1 MRSNSEGVPGA
12 DGNAARVWQRGA
24 TRRAILDAARLVAAR
39 DGLEAFSLNTVAKEA
54 GYSTT
59 TIFAY
64 YSTKNDLFLSVLAD
78 DLATLAR
85 SMQETYPFAGETA
98 EIAETAEAPK
108 EKVANEP
115 VTAAGEPAPE
125 ESLIEEPVRE
135 EPVQV
140 ANAPSATIVPLT
152 QPVQRETEP
161 RGQEPAKAPEPRR
174 VDAWL
179 ERRLRVFEKSLGD
192 IETRLGT
199 AQRDSSSAKAMAEE
213 NSTIFGKR
221 LDASEKRGAEISN
234 DLTERMAAAE
244 KRLRDASAELRTN
257 LLNACSR
264 IDMLEAAVRG
274 GAADFG
280 VTAPVEVMHAPL
292 DVPEDSEGSDAD
304 AQPAETKTQPADS
317 YLSAARRAAQTA
329 AALAQMEQAKQ
340 KRSVKSNWLGKTT
353 AIFAG
358 ALAVLFVTGATLAY
372 AIGEHIGRATP
383 IRIVVPYGA
392 AVAHRHIGLQILSS
406 VAPSNSATPLDRL
419 SALANAGN
427 PKAQLLIGLKYYNGD
442 GTAANLPEA
451 AKWIARAANARDAM
465 AEYWL
470 GVLYEHGE
478 GLPADATQS
487 LRWYQGAAGQGN
499 RQAMHNLGIAYA
511 QGAGTNKDYAQAAR
525 WFAKAAALGLVNS
538 QFNLAVL
545 YERGEGVPQS
555 LTDAYKWYAIAAEHG
570 DYESRTR
577 TEAIAPQLGDH
588 DLAAA
593 KAAVAAFKP
602 AALDRDANAASQIT
616 QRSGA

>member
-85 SMQETYPFAGETA
+85 SMQETYPFANAAAEIT
-98 EIAETAEAPK
+98 EIAEVPK
-108 EKVANEP
+108 EEAANEP
-115 VTAAGEPAPE
+115 VIVVEEAGTEELSIKEPATE
-125 ESLIEEPVRE
+125 EL
-135 EPVQV
+135 VQAAV
-140 ANAPSATIVPLT
+140 TPSATIVPLT

-174 VDAWL
+174 ADAWL

-192 IETRLGT
+192 IETRLSA
-199 AQRDSSSAKAMAEE
+199 AQRDSTSAKAMAEE

-274 GAADFG
+274 GVAGLDAA
-280 VTAPVEVMHAPL
+280 APVEVTPSAP
-292 DVPEDSEGSDAD
+292 DAPEVAGAD
-304 AQPAETKTQPADS
+304 AQPAEPKPQPADS

-329 AALAQMEQAKQ
+329 AALAQMEQTKQ
-340 KRSVKSNWLGKTT
+340 KGGAKSNWLGKTT

-372 AIGEHIGRATP
+372 AVGEHIGRATP
-383 IRIVVPYGA
+383 IRIVVPYGTP
-392 AVAHRHIGLQILSS
+392 VAHRHVGLQILSS
-406 VAPSNSATPLDRL
+406 VKPSNGATPLDRL
-419 SALANAGN
+419 STLANAGN

-442 GTAANLPEA
+442 GTAVNLPEA
-451 AKWIARAANARDAM
+451 AKWIARAANAHDAM

-478 GLPADATQS
+478 GLPTDAAQS
-487 LRWYQGAAGQGN
+487 LHWYQGAAEQGN

-525 WFAKAAALGLVNS
+525 WFEKAAALGLVNS

-593 KAAVAAFKP
+593 KAAAELFKP
-602 AALDRDANAASQIT
+602 AALDRDANATSQIT